1 MPTLTYEIPRYAWVR
16 LEDIARAC
24 GVRDV
29 RSLVLRDLKATYPFL
44 DEPPPVPE
52 PEPQAAA

>member
-16 LEDIARAC
+16 LEEIARKQ
-24 GVRDV
+24 GVSV
-29 RSLVLRDLKATYPFL
+29 RTLILWELKARYAFL
-44 DEPPPVPE
+44 DEPPPLAD